1 MYLANIK
8 NIGRDWD
15 KKSQEIAATQK
26 MPEKWN
32 DF

>member
-1 MYLANIK
+1 MYLANIR

-15 KKSQEIAATQK
+15 KEIAASQK